1 MGICIFRLDHTVD
14 WSMVATDMNI
24 ELKDLAATVKGTIG
38 YTPDDAKEVIVS
50 GVSHNSTWVQAG
62 DIFVAIRGKAHDGH
76 RYIPGA
82 LARGA
87 VAVVGEGCTDAAKL
101 PVPYVRVS
109 HARRALANIAALLNG
124 YPSHRLATVGV
135 TGTKG
140 KTTTSWLIRHLIR
153 TAGHKTGLL
162 STLGYKLDDDSLHQF
177 PAHFTTPEAPQ
188 VQATL
193 AQMVD
198 RGCTHAVIEA
208 SSEALAQSR
217 LRGTQFEVA
226 VWTNLAPEH
235 LNFHGDME
243 SYFGAKR
250 ILIDASAFAVLNATD
265 PWAMRLADHPHVTYS
280 SDPEVSADWLAGNIA
295 EAGGCLT
302 FDVRY
307 PAGAEP
313 AGSAPTRSDR
323 AGSFSVQLSLIG
335 TYNIANALAAMAAA
349 DHLGISIDDIQRG
362 LSTFPGVPG
371 RMQIV
376 QEAPV
381 RVILDFAHTPESLW
395 LSLTSLRATTRGRLT
410 VVIGSAGGQRDPRKR
425 APMGAIA
432 TELADTAVFT
442 EEDCRDTPIYD
453 ILNEMKRG
461 ADEACRSN
469 YVLMPNRREAIH
481 WSLSHSGPGDTVVF
495 CGKAGEITLERA
507 DEVIPWIEETI
518 VREILQEM
526 GNRSP

>member
-1 MGICIFRLDHTVD
+1 
-14 WSMVATDMNI
+14 MVATDMNTK
-24 ELKDLAATVKGTIG
+24 LKELAAIVKGTVAH
-38 YTPDDAKEVIVS
+38 TPGDTKEVIIS
-50 GVSHNSTWVQAG
+50 GVSHNSAWVQAG
-62 DIFVAIRGKAHDGH
+62 DMFVAIRGKSHDGH

-87 VAVVGEGCTDAAKL
+87 VAVVGEGYADAAEL
-101 PVPYVRVS
+101 PVPYVTVP
-109 HARRALANIAALLNG
+109 HARKALADIAALLNG
-124 YPSHRLATVGV
+124 YPSHRLTMVGV

-153 TAGHKTGLL
+153 TAGYKTGLL
-162 STLGYKLDDDSLHQF
+162 STLGYKLDDDNLHQF

-208 SSEALAQSR
+208 SSEALAQNR
-217 LRGTQFEVA
+217 LRGAHFEIA

-243 SYFGAKR
+243 SYFSAKR
-250 ILIDASAFAVLNATD
+250 ILIDASAFAVLNAADT
-265 PWAMRLADHPHVTYS
+265 WAMRLTDHPHVTYS
-280 SDPEVSADWLAGNIA
+280 SDPAVSAHWLANKIV
-295 EAGGCLT
+295 EAGGYLT
-302 FDVRY
+302 FHVRHR
-307 PAGAEP
+307 PGSDPEGAE
-313 AGSAPTRSDR
+313 PTRSDR
-323 AGSFSVQLSLIG
+323 AGSFAVQLPLIG
-335 TYNIANALAAMAAA
+335 AYNTANALAAIAVA
-349 DHLGISIDDIQRG
+349 DRLGIAIGDIRRG

-410 VVIGSAGGQRDPRKR
+410 VVFGAAGGQRDPRKR

-469 YVLMPNRREAIH
+469 YILIPNRREAIH

-518 VREILQEM
+518 VREILQEI

>member
-1 MGICIFRLDHTVD
+1 
-14 WSMVATDMNI
+14 MNMKLK
-24 ELKDLAATVKGTIG
+24 ELAITVKGTIAHS
-38 YTPDDAKEVIVS
+38 PDDAKEVIIS
-50 GVSHNSTWVQAG
+50 GVSHNSAWVQTG

-87 VAVVGEGCTDAAKL
+87 VAVVGEGYADAAEL
-101 PVPYVRVS
+101 HVPYVTVP
-109 HARRALANIAALLNG
+109 HAREALADIAALLND
-124 YPSHRLATVGV
+124 YPSHKLTTVGI

-140 KTTTSWLIRHLIR
+140 KTTTSWLIRHLIH
-153 TAGHKTGLL
+153 TAGHVAGLL

-217 LRGTQFEVA
+217 LRGIQFNVA

-250 ILIDASAFAVLNATD
+250 ILIDASAFAVLNARD
-265 PWAMRLADHPHVTYS
+265 PWAMRLTDHPHVTYS
-280 SDPEVSADWLAGNIA
+280 ENLETSAHWVASNIV
-295 EAGGCLT
+295 EADGCLT
-302 FDVRY
+302 FDVRH
-307 PAGAEP
+307 PPRSDG
-313 AGSAPTRSDR
+313 AGSEH
-323 AGSFSVQLSLIG
+323 AGSFPATLPVIG
-335 TYNIANALAAMAAA
+335 TYNIANALAAIAVA
-349 DHLGISIDDIQRG
+349 DHLGIAISDIQRG

-381 RVILDFAHTPESLW
+381 RVILDFAHTPESLR
-395 LSLTSLRATTRGRLT
+395 LSLASLRATTRGRLT
-410 VVIGSAGGQRDPRKR
+410 VVFGSAGGQRDPSKR

-461 ADEACRSN
+461 ADEARRDN
-469 YVLMPNRREAIH
+469 YVLIPNRREAIH
-481 WSLSHSGPGDTVVF
+481 WGLSHSSPGDTVVF

-507 DEVIPWIEETI
+507 DETIPWIEETI

-526 GNRSP
+526 GSRSP

>member
-1 MGICIFRLDHTVD
+1 
-14 WSMVATDMNI
+14 A
-24 ELKDLAATVKGTIG
+24 
-38 YTPDDAKEVIVS
+38 
-50 GVSHNSTWVQAG
+50 
-62 DIFVAIRGKAHDGH
+62 GH
-76 RYIPGA
+76 R
-82 LARGA
+82 
-87 VAVVGEGCTDAAKL
+87 
-101 PVPYVRVS
+101 
-109 HARRALANIAALLNG
+109 
-124 YPSHRLATVGV
+124 
-135 TGTKG
+135 
-140 KTTTSWLIRHLIR
+140 
-153 TAGHKTGLL
+153 TGLL
-162 STLGYKLDDDSLHQF
+162 STLGYKLDDDALHQF
-177 PAHFTTPEAPQ
+177 PSHFTTPEAPQ

-193 AQMVD
+193 AQMVN

-217 LRGTQFEVA
+217 LHGTHFDVA

-250 ILIDASAFAVLNATD
+250 ILIDASAFAVLNAAD
-265 PWAMRLADHPHVTYS
+265 PWAMRLTDHPHVTYS
-280 SDPEVSADWLAGNIA
+280 SDPEISADWLAGNVV
-295 EAGGCLT
+295 EADGGLT
-302 FDVRY
+302 FDVRH
-307 PAGAEP
+307 PT
-313 AGSAPTRSDR
+313 GSDP
-323 AGSFSVQLSLIG
+323 AGSFSAALPQIG
-335 TYNIANALAAMAAA
+335 TYNVANALAAMAVA
-349 DHLGISIDDIQRG
+349 DHLGIAIGDIQRG
-362 LSTFPGVPG
+362 LLTFPGVPG

-461 ADEACRSN
+461 ADEATRSN
-469 YVLMPNRREAIH
+469 YVLISDRREAIH
-481 WSLSHSGPGDTVVF
+481 WSLSHSKPGDTVVF

-507 DEVIPWIEETI
+507 DEVIPWDEETI
-518 VREILQEM
+518 VREVLRKTI
-526 GNRSP
+526 NRSP

>member
-1 MGICIFRLDHTVD
+1 
-14 WSMVATDMNI
+14 MVANDMNTKLQ
-24 ELKDLAATVKGTIG
+24 ELAATVKGTIAH
-38 YTPDDAKEVIVS
+38 TPGDAIEVVIS
-50 GVSHNSTWVQAG
+50 GVSHNSAWVQAG
-62 DIFVAIRGKAHDGH
+62 DIFVAIRGKVHDGH

-87 VAVVGEGCTDAAKL
+87 VAVVGEGYADAAEL
-101 PVPYVRVS
+101 PVPYVTVP
-109 HARRALANIAALLNG
+109 HARKALADIAALLNG
-124 YPSHRLATVGV
+124 YPSRKLTMIGV

-153 TAGHKTGLL
+153 TAGHRTGLL
-162 STLGYKLDDDSLHQF
+162 STLGYKLDDDNLHQF

-188 VQATL
+188 VQAKL

-198 RGCTHAVIEA
+198 QGCTHAVIEA

-217 LRGTQFEVA
+217 LRGTQFDVA

-250 ILIDASAFAVLNATD
+250 ILIDAGAFAVLNAAD
-265 PWAMRLADHPHVTYS
+265 PWAMRLTDHPHVTYS
-280 SDPEVSADWLAGNIA
+280 SDPEAPADWLAGNIV
-295 EAGGCLT
+295 EADGCLI
-302 FDVRY
+302 FDVRH
-307 PAGAEP
+307 PAGA
-313 AGSAPTRSDR
+313 GTFSA
-323 AGSFSVQLSLIG
+323 QLPLIG
-335 TYNIANALAAMAAA
+335 TYNVANALAAIAVA
-349 DHLGISIDDIQRG
+349 DHLGIAISDIQRG

-376 QEAPV
+376 QETPV
-381 RVILDFAHTPESLW
+381 RVILDFAHTPESLR
-395 LSLTSLRATTRGRLT
+395 LSLTSLRATTRRQLT
-410 VVIGSAGGQRDPRKR
+410 VVIGSAGGQRDPSKR

-461 ADEACRSN
+461 ADEAHRSN
-469 YVLMPNRREAIH
+469 YILIPDRRKAIH
-481 WSLSHSGPGDTVVF
+481 WSLSHSRPGDTVVF

-507 DEVIPWIEETI
+507 HEVIPWNEESI
-518 VREILQEM
+518 VRDVLREM
-526 GNRSP
+526 SNRSP

>member
-1 MGICIFRLDHTVD
+1 
-14 WSMVATDMNI
+14 MVVTAMKTK
-24 ELKDLAATVKGTIG
+24 LKDLATVVKGTLAH
-38 YTPDDAKEVIVS
+38 TPDDASEVVIS
-50 GVSHNSTWVQAG
+50 GVSHNSAWVQAG

-76 RYIPGA
+76 RYIPDA

-87 VAVVGEGCTDAAKL
+87 VAVVGEGYADAAEL
-101 PVPYVRVS
+101 PVPYIAVS
-109 HARRALANIAALLNG
+109 HARKAMADIAALLNG
-124 YPSHRLATVGV
+124 YPSHKLVTVGI

-140 KTTTSWLIRHLIR
+140 KTTTAWLIRHLIR
-153 TAGHKTGLL
+153 TAGHRTGLL
-162 STLGYKLDDDSLHQF
+162 STLGYKLDDDNLHQF

-217 LRGTQFEVA
+217 LRGIQFDVA

-243 SYFGAKR
+243 GYFSAKR
-250 ILIDASAFAVLNATD
+250 ILIDASAFGVLNATD
-265 PWAMRLADHPHVTYS
+265 PWAMRLTDHPHITYS
-280 SDPEVSADWLAGNIA
+280 SDPEVSADWLAGNIV
-295 EAGGCLT
+295 EAGGYLT
-302 FDVRY
+302 FDVRH
-307 PAGAEP
+307 PP
-313 AGSAPTRSDR
+313 RSER
-323 AGSFSVQLSLIG
+323 AGSFAVQLPLIG
-335 TYNIANALAAMAAA
+335 TYNIANALAAMAVA
-349 DHLGISIDDIQRG
+349 DHLGITIGDIQRG

-376 QEAPV
+376 QETPV
-381 RVILDFAHTPESLW
+381 RVVLDFAHTPESLW
-395 LSLTSLRATTRGRLT
+395 LSLTSLRATTRGRLI
-410 VVIGSAGGQRDPRKR
+410 VVFGSAGGQRDPRKR

-461 ADEACRSN
+461 ADEAHRDN
-469 YVLMPNRREAIH
+469 YVLIPDRFAAIR
-481 WSLSHSGPGDTVVF
+481 WALSHSEPADTVVF

-507 DEVIPWIEETI
+507 DETIPWDEETI
-518 VREILQEM
+518 VREVLQEI
-526 GNRSP
+526 GSPAP